1 MMRHWRLASGSWSL
15 PWRNGRA
22 ARARRQGSFFP
33 GYRNHAGQ
41 RVAIYPS
48 EEQREKRLL
57 FIFFPALIWAS
68 LVIVNLYRI
77 QLLGVERWRGRAEGQ
92 QFSEIALA
100 GERGAILDRMGRVL
114 AMSVPAG
121 AVYVRPKSI
130 TDRRAVIEGLSR
142 ALSLEASKV
151 SAAINS
157 TKPFVFVQRQVPRR
171 IAEQITALGLAGV
184 GYLPESKRIHPY
196 GQAASALI
204 GAVGVDG
211 NGLSG
216 IERVHEKLLA
226 TNSVKARFAR
236 DARGGLIQL
245 PAEGEEIAE
254 PQSGQPVQLTLDVD
268 LQRILDEEL
277 EQGRVASGSRGA
289 FAIMVDAAS
298 GEIRAMSQA
307 PSPNFNTLRRFNPKE
322 LHNLTAEATFE
333 PGSILKAVV
342 AAGAIERGVVRP
354 RELINCEHGR
364 YQYAGRTVHDAHPS
378 DVISFH
384 DVVVRSSNIGMTKV
398 GDRLGRTNLYN
409 LLTAFGFGT
418 STDIGVPGESGGIM
432 RPVSTW
438 AQIDV
443 ATHSYGQGIAV
454 TPLQVVRAFSA
465 LVNGGTVNPLRL
477 VVGRDVTEQPRRVI
491 SEKTASIVEDMLV
504 GVVEEE
510 HGTGSFAAIPGV
522 RIGGKTGTAQKAR
535 VGGKGYLPGKYMSS
549 FVGFADG
556 SEIGVNGRLVLL
568 VTMDEPTRGSYY
580 GGIAAAPVFQRT
592 MKRALEHL
600 SLQTVLAPTAVASSW
615 GGGDG
620 GERVG

>member
-1 MMRHWRLASGSWSL
+1 MRRLRLVGGSWSV
-15 PWRNGRA
+15 PWHL
-22 ARARRQGSFFP
+22 ARRTRHHRERQLFP
-33 GYRNHAGQ
+33 GYRSKAGH

-48 EEQREKRLL
+48 EEQRETRLL
-57 FIFFPALIWAS
+57 FIFLPALIWAG
-68 LVIVNLYRI
+68 LVVINLYRI
-77 QLLGVERWRGRAEGQ
+77 QLVGVERWRGRAEGQ
-92 QFSEIALA
+92 QYSEIALA

-121 AVYVRPKSI
+121 AVYVRPKSV
-130 TDRRAVIEGLSR
+130 TDRRAVIDGLVRSLR
-142 ALSLEASKV
+142 IDAARITKAL
-151 SAAINS
+151 NS
-157 TKPFVFVQRQVPRR
+157 SKPFVFVERQVPRR
-171 IAEQITALGLAGV
+171 IAEKITALGLAGV
-184 GYLPESKRIHPY
+184 GYLPEAKRIHPY
-196 GQAASALI
+196 GQAASALL

-216 IERVHEKLLA
+216 IERVHEKRLA
-226 TNSVKARFAR
+226 TASVKARFAR

-245 PAEGEEIAE
+245 PTGGEEIAE

-277 EQGRVASGSRGA
+277 ERGRVASASRGA

-307 PSPNFNTLRRFNPKE
+307 PSPNFNTLRRFQPKE

-333 PGSILKAVV
+333 PGSILKAIV
-342 AAGAIERGVVRP
+342 AAGAVERGVVRP

-398 GDRLGRTNLYN
+398 GDRLGRTNLFN

-418 STDIGVPGESGGIM
+418 STDIGVPGESSGIM

-465 LVNGGTVNPLRL
+465 LVNGGVVNPLRL
-477 VVGRDVTEQPRRVI
+477 VVGREVTEQPRRVI
-491 SEKTASIVEDMLV
+491 SEKTASIIEDMLV

-510 HGTGSFAAIPGV
+510 HGTGSFASIPGV
-522 RIGGKTGTAQKAR
+522 RVGGKTGTAQKAR

-556 SEIGVNGRLVLL
+556 SEIGVKGRLVLL

-580 GGIAAAPVFQRT
+580 GGIASAPVFQRT

-600 SLQTVLAPTAVASSW
+600 SLQTVLAPTAVARTRGS
-615 GGGDG
+615 GEGA
-620 GERVG
+620 ERVG